1 MRWERLFADLEAQ
14 AESLAA
20 AEFDGEVGERTR
32 VEEGRLQLVDRLR
45 PAVGHPVRVSC
56 PGVGPLGGRLVGVGA
71 DWLLLTETPASETL
85 VPLAATLS
93 ISGLGALSTVPGSE
107 GRVGARL
114 GLRHALRGLAR
125 DRCAVQAALVDGST
139 VAGTIDRVGDDFVE
153 IAEHDQGEPRR
164 AGSVRQVRTVP
175 IGALALVRSW

>member
-20 AEFDGEVGERTR
+20 AEFEEEVSERTR
-32 VEEGRLQLVDRLR
+32 VEVGRLRLVDRLR
-45 PAVGHPVRVSC
+45 PAVGHPVRVAC
-56 PGVGPLGGRLVGVGA
+56 LGVDPLRGRLVRVGA
-71 DWLLLTETPASETL
+71 DWLLIAETPASETL
-85 VPLAATLS
+85 IPLAAILS
-93 ISGLGALSTVPGSE
+93 IGGLGALSTVRGSE

-114 GLRHALRGLAR
+114 GLRHAMRGLAR
-125 DRCAVQAALVDGST
+125 DRCAVQAALVEGSI

-153 IAEHDQGEPRR
+153 IAEHDQCEPRR

-175 IGALALVRSW
+175 TAALALVRSW